1 LLLIWR
7 QFVNSR
13 SAPELTFCQ
22 SIDLFGDI
30 LNNRFRNVTLIF
42 DEIAYFCSVIA
53 SALQNT
59 LETITSMAIFTMRQC
74 VLLRFEQVRSRETT
88 KMRKHLFTAVPLIL
102 CAGFVQAQT
111 LQSAMQKAMDE
122 HPEVQA
128 GINARI
134 AQDYALRAAR
144 GGYLPRVD
152 VTAGYGRAGSD
163 TPSTRASTGRHDYQT
178 LDRGESAI
186 RLQQMLF
193 DGFATSNEVARQQAT
208 ANSRAYSLLN
218 TTERTALTV
227 AQVYLDVLTQR
238 EMVRLAEENLKSHE
252 RIYDQIKLRTSRG
265 VGRMA
270 DMDQADAR
278 LAQARNNLI
287 TEQTNLA
294 DAQTNYLSAVGLEA
308 DQLEA
313 PSPFA
318 MMPADLNEA
327 RRQML
332 ENSPVLR
339 SAEADI
345 VAAEKQYTSAQSN
358 YYPRFDAEL
367 GRNADNNIGG
377 DEGHNN
383 GWEAMVRM
391 RFNLYAGGSNKADL
405 QSKSYLSSQALDIR
419 NNALRQ
425 LNEELGLAWNAYNN
439 ANAQVPI
446 AQQYV
451 ERANS
456 VRTSYQQQFSLGER
470 TLLDLL
476 DSENELFTAQQ
487 RLVQLKNLQTYTQY
501 RIKADMGTLLKSQGV
516 VAPMASVVQN
526 DVKPTVQL
534 PGMN

>member
-1 LLLIWR
+1 MR
-7 QFVNSR
+7 AHF
-13 SAPELTFCQ
+13 LTVIPFA
-22 SIDLFGDI
+22 LTA
-30 LNNRFRNVTLIF
+30 TLAHA
-42 DEIAYFCSVIA
+42 ES
-53 SALQNT
+53 LPQ
-59 LETITSMAIFTMRQC
+59 
-74 VLLRFEQVRSRETT
+74 
-88 KMRKHLFTAVPLIL
+88 
-102 CAGFVQAQT
+102 
-111 LQSAMQKAMDE
+111 AMQKAMDV

-128 GINARI
+128 GVNARI
-134 AQDYALRAAR
+134 AQDYAVRAAK

-152 VTAGYGRAGSD
+152 LTGGYGRAGSD
-163 TPSTRASTGRHDYQT
+163 TPSTRATTGNNDWQT
-178 LDRGESAI
+178 LNRGESAI

-193 DGFATSNEVARQQAT
+193 DGFQTSNEVGRQQAT
-208 ANSRAYSLLN
+208 ANSRGYSLLN

-278 LAQARNNLI
+278 LAQAQNNLL
-287 TEQTNLA
+287 TEKTNLA
-294 DAQTNYLSAVGLEA
+294 DAQTNYLSAVGVFP

-313 PSPFA
+313 PAPVMT
-318 MMPADLNEA
+318 MMPATLDEA
-327 RRQML
+327 RKQML

-339 SAEADI
+339 SAESDI
-345 VAAEKQYTSAQSN
+345 AAAEKQYQSAKSTF
-358 YYPRFDAEL
+358 YPRFDAEL

-391 RFNLYAGGSNKADL
+391 RFNLYSGGSNKADL
-405 QSKSYLSSQALDIR
+405 ESKSYLASQALDIR

-439 ANAQVPI
+439 ATSQIPI

-451 ERANS
+451 DRTAS
-456 VRTSYQQQFSLGER
+456 VRTSYQQQFGLGER

-476 DSENELFTAQQ
+476 DSENELFTSQQ
-487 RLVQLKNLQTYTQY
+487 RLVQLKNLQQYTQY
-501 RIKADMGTLLKSQGV
+501 RIKADMGVLLKSQGV
-516 VAPMASVVQN
+516 MAPMASVVQN
-526 DVKPTVQL
+526 DIKPTVQL